1 MLYVGA
7 CGDAPLVYQWFFDD
21 AALADQTNAV
31 LTLPNVQPQDA
42 GNYYAIVT
50 NALGAVTSHV
60 AQITLGILPLITAHP
75 QSRSTNEG
83 STVTFNVVA
92 SGSALTYQW
101 RVNAVPIPG
110 ATNAMLALSG
120 VTPADSGDYS
130 VLVTGS
136 AGSIASHTAQLVV
149 TPIVRAP
156 PAFTAHPVSATVFE
170 GGDVTFSVG
179 VTGTPPLGFR
189 WRRNGLNVMTK
200 IDDPS
205 LTLTNVQLSHAG
217 VYNVVVTNALNA
229 SPGVISGNAVLT
241 VLVRPELLDP
251 RLLAGGV
258 FEATLRGSTGRTHVI
273 SRSTDLLNWSDFQT
287 FTSTNLQMRITDSA
301 PGTNRFYRARLVP

>member
-1 MLYVGA
+1 MLHVGA
-7 CGDAPLVYQWFFDD
+7 CGDAPLAYQWFFND
-21 AALADQTNAV
+21 AALADQTNTV
-31 LTLPNVQPQDA
+31 LTLPNVQPQNV
-42 GNYYAIVT
+42 GNYYAIAT
-50 NALGAVTSHV
+50 NALGAVTSQV
-60 AQITLGILPLITAHP
+60 AQITLGILPVITAHP

-83 STVTFNVVA
+83 NTVTFNVVA

-101 RVNAVPIPG
+101 RVNAILIPG
-110 ATNAMLALSG
+110 ATNATLTLTG
-120 VTPADSGDYS
+120 VTAGDNGDYS

-156 PAFTAHPVSATVFE
+156 PAFTAQPVSAAVFE
-170 GGDVTFSVG
+170 GDSVTFSVG

-189 WRRNGLNVMTK
+189 WRRNGLNFVTI
-200 IDDPS
+200 IDDS
-205 LTLTNVQLSHAG
+205 TLTITNVQLSHAG

-229 SPGVISGNAVLT
+229 SPGVISSNAVLT
-241 VLVRPELLDP
+241 VLVRPELRDP

-273 SRSTDLLNWSDFQT
+273 SRSTDLMNWFDFQT
-287 FTSTNLQMRITDSA
+287 FTSTNLQMRITDPA
-301 PGTNRFYRARLVP
+301 PGTNRFYRARLLQ